1 MDDPDRSCA
10 GFHPSSQLCEALQ
23 SCKHAIRL
31 ANPRQVLAQDAVG
44 GGVDG
49 LVAATGLLDE
59 PRKGLWLK
67 SYITVGLMFASSK
80 RCDWL

>member
-1 MDDPDRSCA
+1 MDDPDCSFA
-10 GFHPSSQLCEALQ
+10 GLHPSSQLCEAAQ
-23 SCKHAIRL
+23 SRKHAIRL
-31 ANPRQVLAQDAVG
+31 ANHRQVFAQDAVG

-67 SYITVGLMFASSK
+67 LYQAGHV
-80 RCDWL
+80 R